1 MVGLPMRLHIMS
13 VRASLFDY
21 LDPLRY
27 MDEDAYRAMWM
38 NIFHM
43 MFQGSL
49 ARVGACLCL
58 FYAFWYGT
66 YKQKFGLGVLFFI
79 FTMMFAYLGSL
90 ARFLG
95 MGVE

>member
-1 MVGLPMRLHIMS
+1 MVRLHS
-13 VRASLFDY
+13 TAHLQAVLASLFDY

-27 MDEDAYRAMWM
+27 MDEDAYRTMWM

-49 ARVGACLCL
+49 ARVGACLSL

-79 FTMMFAYLGSL
+79 FTMMFAYLGSV

-95 MGVE
+95 MGVQ